1 MVASYFGALQGSKI
15 MVNFLRMATQS
26 NVLQTSAFSAM
37 KTPATD
43 ERRSEPR
50 FGAEGEVA
58 VLVRE
63 GGQERELLAKL
74 MDFSL
79 HGLRVQLATEI
90 TEGTEVHV
98 FFSWGEVATVVMWS
112 APIPN
117 GFEIGLQLF

>member
-1 MVASYFGALQGSKI
+1 
-15 MVNFLRMATQS
+15 MATHTNALS
-26 NVLQTSAFSAM
+26 TDFTAKTSQ
-37 KTPATD
+37 PTD

-50 FGAEGEVA
+50 FGAEGEVM

-63 GGQERELLAKL
+63 GGQEREMLAKL

-79 HGLRVQLATEI
+79 HGLRVQMPIEITGGTEI
-90 TEGTEVHV
+90 HV

-112 APIPN
+112 TPVPN

>member
-1 MVASYFGALQGSKI
+1 
-15 MVNFLRMATQS
+15 MATHTNALPNQS
-26 NVLQTSAFSAM
+26 ALIKA
-37 KTPATD
+37 PAAD

-58 VLVRE
+58 VLVRD
-63 GGQERELLAKL
+63 GGHERELLAKL

-79 HGLRVQLATEI
+79 HGLRVQMPTEI

-112 APIPN
+112 TPIPS
-117 GFEIGLQLF
+117 GFEMGLQLF